1 MNATFHA
8 ESSVH
13 TAEVPPTGAL
23 SVLLIED
30 DASVRR
36 FLEVILQRDGFA
48 VTAVGDGLQAM
59 RQLLASRFDIV
70 ITDAVIPYVS
80 GREICR
86 FMRGHSQFTKTPIV
100 LLSGFGQATLDDAG
114 KEADVYLAKPVRPE
128 EFIECIR
135 GLVKAAA

>member
-8 ESSVH
+8 ENSVH
-13 TAEVPPTGAL
+13 TAEAPPTGAL

-59 RQLLASRFDIV
+59 RQLLAARFDIV

-128 EFIECIR
+128 ELIECIR